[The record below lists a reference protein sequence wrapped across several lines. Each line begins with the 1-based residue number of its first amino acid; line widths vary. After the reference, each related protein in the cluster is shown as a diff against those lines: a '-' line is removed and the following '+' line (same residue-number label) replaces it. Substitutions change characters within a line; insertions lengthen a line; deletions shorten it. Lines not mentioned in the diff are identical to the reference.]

1 MTEQTYPY
9 GYSGTQ
15 VTMAQLEAKKT
26 WTGCHPEFQR
36 RLKAMIEAGA
46 GKIGVGTAW
55 RSSDVQRNVF
65 LERHYVVSSGG
76 CCSFEGRRYML
87 RKGMAHAAP
96 PGKSF
101 HESTFHGYAQA
112 CDVVGDLAWAHS
124 VEKDYGLKDFRNVG
138 SEPWHFQ
145 CTEIPNSVTQW
156 KAAGQPQPTVW
167 KLPGGSSPPPAASTA
182 LLGPDVSSWQEGIV
196 PPDPHGIAFGIC
208 RASIGEKADP
218 SAQRVIEWCRTR
230 GVPFVAYHFVYP
242 CDTHP
247 AVKQAATFHAS
258 VGSSDIP
265 CMIDWESDTDDNC
278 HAGGGE
284 QHPTW
289 ADVLD
294 VAGEIRELGHRC
306 ALVYTARWYWSE
318 QGSPSMAGKGFDLV
332 NAHYGPQPWPTGN
345 PADIYTAR
353 GGDKGAGWAGLGG
366 LEPVLWQYTCQ
377 ATWGNKQID
386 FNAYRGAAADLAQWF
401 TTWAAAPPP
410 PPPLPEGIHDMLP
423 MVGKYPNQ
431 GVWVVSLDGGY
442 THKAIRNADW
452 ANAVVAGG
460 AIDAKSRK
468 MVTAWS
474 QVPGM
479 TDNAEVTKYLGTKTG

>member
-1 MTEQTYPY
+1 M
-9 GYSGTQ
+9 
-15 VTMAQLEAKKT
+15 
-26 WTGCHPEFQR
+26 
-36 RLKAMIEAGA
+36 
-46 GKIGVGTAW
+46 
-55 RSSDVQRNVF
+55 
-65 LERHYVVSSGG
+65 
-76 CCSFEGRRYML
+76 
-87 RKGMAHAAP
+87 
-96 PGKSF
+96 
-101 HESTFHGYAQA
+101 
-112 CDVVGDLAWAHS
+112 
-124 VEKDYGLKDFRNVG
+124 
-138 SEPWHFQ
+138 
-145 CTEIPNSVTQW
+145 
-156 KAAGQPQPTVW
+156 
-167 KLPGGSSPPPAASTA
+167 
-182 LLGPDVSSWQEGIV
+182 
-196 PPDPHGIAFGIC
+196 
-208 RASIGEKADP
+208 
-218 SAQRVIEWCRTR
+218 IEWCRTR

>member
-1 MTEQTYPY
+1 
-9 GYSGTQ
+9 
-15 VTMAQLEAKKT
+15 
-26 WTGCHPEFQR
+26 
-36 RLKAMIEAGA
+36 
-46 GKIGVGTAW
+46 
-55 RSSDVQRNVF
+55 
-65 LERHYVVSSGG
+65 
-76 CCSFEGRRYML
+76 ML

-101 HESTFHGYAQA
+101 HESTFHGAAQA

-124 VEKDYGLKDFRNVG
+124 VEADYGLKDFRNVG

-145 CTEIPNSVTQW
+145 MTEIPNSVTQW

-167 KLPGGSSPPPAASTA
+167 KLPGGSSPPPAVSTA
-182 LLGPDVSSWQEGIV
+182 LFGPDVSSWQEGIV

-218 SAQRVIEWCRTR
+218 VVGRAIEWCRTR
-230 GVPFVAYHFVYP
+230 GIPFVAYHFVYP

-247 AVKQAATFHAS
+247 ADKQAATFHAS
-258 VGSSDIP
+258 VGGDLRI
-265 CMIDWESDTDDNC
+265 CAMVDWESDTDDNC
-278 HAGGGE
+278 HASGGP
-284 QHPTW
+284 QAATW

-294 VAGEIRELGHRC
+294 VVGEIRDLGHHC
-306 ALVYTARWYWSE
+306 DLVYTARWYWSE
-318 QGSPSMAGKGFDLV
+318 CGSPSMSGEGLDLV
-332 NAHYGPQPWPTGN
+332 NANYGPQPWPTGT
-345 PADIYTAR
+345 PADIYQAG
-353 GGDKGAGWAGLGG
+353 GGDTGPGWAGYGG

-377 ATWGNKQID
+377 ATWGNRQID
-386 FNAYRGAAADLAQWF
+386 FNAYRGNPADLAQWF
-401 TTWAAAPPP
+401 TTWAAATPP

-452 ANAVVAGG
+452 ANSIIAGG

-468 MVTAWS
+468 LVTAWS

-479 TDNAEVTKYLGTKTG
+479 VDNAEVTKYLGTKTG